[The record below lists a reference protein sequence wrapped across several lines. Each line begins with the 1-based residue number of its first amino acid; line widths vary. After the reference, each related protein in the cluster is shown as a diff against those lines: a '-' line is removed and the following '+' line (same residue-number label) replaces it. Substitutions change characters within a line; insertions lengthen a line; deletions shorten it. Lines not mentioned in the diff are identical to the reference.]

1 MIWSPFQTI
10 VNISEMSQ
18 QTHDDQQIGKSY
30 INTRRQSLPRE
41 LQLEIKLIDTDI
53 ESSLPTQSDLVLE
66 QRSVAVAKILGL
78 SGVARRGQPE
88 IRQWV
93 ICAIWALEDSNKAM
107 KADCEMRQPY
117 GFDNSEHDS
126 TPH

>member
-1 MIWSPFQTI
+1 
-10 VNISEMSQ
+10 MSQ

-53 ESSLPTQSDLVLE
+53 ESSLPTQSDLILE